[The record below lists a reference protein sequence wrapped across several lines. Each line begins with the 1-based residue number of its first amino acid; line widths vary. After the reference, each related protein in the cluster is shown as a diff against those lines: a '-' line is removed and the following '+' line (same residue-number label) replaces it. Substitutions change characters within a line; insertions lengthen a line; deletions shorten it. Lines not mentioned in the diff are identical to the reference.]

1 MHELSIAG
9 AIVEIA
15 VDAAGGRPV
24 RKVEVKVGYLRQVV
38 VSSLAFAF
46 ELVARDTLAEGA
58 ELVIEQVPARV
69 RCRICGGQTELDRFP
84 LQCSVCGSLA
94 VAVVSGEELEVEWV
108 ELEGLETMAIAVDP
122 GDNGAAGKGVT
133 Q

>member
-9 AIVEIA
+9 AIVTIA
-15 VDAAGGRPV
+15 IDAAGGRPV

-38 VSSLAFAF
+38 VSSLVFSF

-58 ELVIEQVPARV
+58 ELVIEPVPARV
-69 RCRICGGQTELDRFP
+69 RCGDCGGETVIERFP
-84 LQCSVCGSLA
+84 LCCGACGSLA
-94 VAVVSGEELEVEWV
+94 VAVVAGEELEVEWV
-108 ELEGLETMAIAVDP
+108 ELDDMDAITS
-122 GDNGAAGKGVT
+122 GAATGHTVAGKGVM

>member
-15 VDAAGGRPV
+15 TGAAGGRRV

-38 VSSLAFAF
+38 VASLAFSF

-58 ELVIEQVPARV
+58 ELAIEQVPARV
-69 RCRICGGQTELDRFP
+69 RCDVCASETELDRFP
-84 LQCSVCGSLA
+84 LRCGGCGSLT
-94 VAVVSGEELEVEWV
+94 VDVIGGQELEVEWV
-108 ELEGLETMAIAVDP
+108 ELDDDGPIATAADPAI
-122 GDNGAAGKGVT
+122 T
-133 Q
+133 QQQERE

>member
-9 AIVEIA
+9 AIVTIA
-15 VDAAGGRPV
+15 IDAAGGRPV

-38 VSSLAFAF
+38 VSSLVFSF

-58 ELVIEQVPARV
+58 ELVIEPVPARV
-69 RCRICGGQTELDRFP
+69 RCGDCHGETVIERFP
-84 LQCSVCGSLA
+84 LCCGGCGSLA
-94 VAVVSGEELEVEWV
+94 VAVVAGEELEVEWV
-108 ELEGLETMAIAVDP
+108 ELDDMDAITS
-122 GDNGAAGKGVT
+122 GADTGQTVAGKGVM